1 MYLLRLDDAAEY
13 LNKQNW
19 LLIEELLDKYS
30 IKPIVGVI
38 PAVEDAELKEY
49 DYCPNI
55 WEKVNSWQKKGWT
68 IALHGYSHVFETKDG
83 GINPVNKK
91 SEFAGLSLN
100 IQRRK
105 IREGYRIL
113 SDKGIQ
119 PTVFFAPAHTFD
131 NNTLIAIKNET
142 PIRIISDTIS
152 NDLYFCDD
160 LFFIPQQPGRV
171 RNLPLKLVTFCYH
184 PNKMTKDDFQRLDRF
199 LLQNQTKFGSCSDI
213 AFTKRKKNL
222 LDILLSKLYFIRK

>member
-68 IALHGYSHVFETKDG
+68 IALHGYSHVFETKHS
-83 GINPVNKK
+83 K
-91 SEFAGLSLN
+91 
-100 IQRRK
+100 
-105 IREGYRIL
+105 
-113 SDKGIQ
+113 
-119 PTVFFAPAHTFD
+119 
-131 NNTLIAIKNET
+131 
-142 PIRIISDTIS
+142 
-152 NDLYFCDD
+152 
-160 LFFIPQQPGRV
+160 
-171 RNLPLKLVTFCYH
+171 
-184 PNKMTKDDFQRLDRF
+184 
-199 LLQNQTKFGSCSDI
+199 
-213 AFTKRKKNL
+213 KKNKRR
-222 LDILLSKLYFIRK
+222 I